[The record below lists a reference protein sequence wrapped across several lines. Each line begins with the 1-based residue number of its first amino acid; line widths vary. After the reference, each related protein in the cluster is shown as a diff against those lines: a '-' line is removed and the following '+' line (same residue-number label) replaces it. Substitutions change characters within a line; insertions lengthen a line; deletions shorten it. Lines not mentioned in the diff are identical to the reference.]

1 MSVYARAGGRDWA
14 TGDVMQLAS
23 LALDAVVFLSK
34 TRDGRRVVSEIRH
47 VDHYDPD
54 TGQVVTDVWFGAGPD
69 GVATPN
75 PTSPIPVRLLDE
87 LVAHGYDPSLHERGA
102 W

>member
-1 MSVYARAGGRDWA
+1 
-14 TGDVMQLAS
+14 
-23 LALDAVVFLSK
+23 
-34 TRDGRRVVSEIRH
+34 VVSEIRH
-47 VDHYDPD
+47 VDHYDAD
-54 TGQVVTDVWFGAGPD
+54 TGQVVTDVWFDASPD